1 MKSFFG
7 LVFDYLASSN
17 KNTKQNSMHF
27 HARSL
32 LIRNLEVSGFLLMVV
47 LCFELVEM
55 LPFQVP
61 VHKKEAPKF
70 RSLY

>member
-7 LVFDYLASSN
+7 LGFDYLSSSN
-17 KNTKQNSMHF
+17 KNTKENSMRF
-27 HARSL
+27 QARSL

-47 LCFELVEM
+47 LCFELVET

-61 VHKKEAPKF
+61 VHKKDAPKF